1 MLRILNTL
9 ELNISLVFCIL
20 LLKIIIIRLIIIKAG
35 YLIEIIS
42 NL

>member
-9 ELNISLVFCIL
+9 QLNISLVFCIL